1 MGISKRI
8 SGKNARSPMWMSKEL
23 MGKLRD
29 KKGSLQRVK
38 AGTGSLGGIQRHC
51 LSRQGPG

>member
-51 LSRQGPG
+51 LSRQGPD